1 MERGIFMKRAIN
13 YPFSQVKILPGD
25 MLYSP
30 IGRSTYF
37 VGHIVI
43 IGSDYLVKESLPTRP
58 SGYST
63 KIEHFWKRHRLGDTI
78 TLLRSSKG
86 SLEAAN
92 WATRFVGDVK
102 KYHLG
107 NYNINN
113 ITKNYCSK
121 FVVQAY
127 YHGANVKLMDNVNC
141 FLSPQY
147 LRRSPYLERV
157 AIFK

>member
-1 MERGIFMKRAIN
+1 MTITEK
-13 YPFSQVKILPGD
+13 YPYSQVPILPGD
-25 MLYSP
+25 ILYSP

-37 VGHIVI
+37 VGHTVI
-43 IGSDYLVKESLPTRP
+43 IGTDFLVKESLPTRP

-63 KIEHFWKRHRLGDTI
+63 TIEHFWNRHRFGDTI
-78 TLLRSSKG
+78 TLLRSAEG
-86 SLEAAN
+86 SLKASE

-121 FVVQAY
+121 LDRKSTRLNSS
-127 YHGANVKLMDNVNC
+127 H
-141 FLSPQY
+141 
-147 LRRSPYLERV
+147 V
-157 AIFK
+157 AISYAVFCLKKKKKVTVTL

>member
-1 MERGIFMKRAIN
+1 MKNVIN
-13 YPFSQVKILPGD
+13 YPFSLVKILPGD
-25 MLYSP
+25 ILYSP

-37 VGHIVI
+37 VGHTVI
-43 IGSDYLVKESLPTRP
+43 IGTDFLVKESLPTRP

-63 KIEHFWKRHRLGDTI
+63 TIKHFWNRHRFGDTI
-78 TLLRSSKG
+78 TLLRSAEG
-86 SLEAAN
+86 SLKASE

-127 YHGANVKLMDNVNC
+127 FHGANVKLTNNVNR
-141 FLSPQY
+141 FISPQY
-147 LRRSPYLERV
+147 LRNSPYLEQV
-157 AIFK
+157 AIFKR